1 MIAFVLSGGGNRGPL
16 EVGALR
22 ALLEAGVRPKMLVG
36 TSVGA
41 INAAFIAARGFNFSS
56 VEALQKKWLSVDAK
70 TVYPGNMLTV
80 GWRVFRRMNS
90 LYPSDGVRE
99 LIQSTMP
106 NGISRF
112 GQLHIRLFVPAAD
125 LRTNTLYM
133 FGEDP
138 RAPVVDA
145 VLASASV
152 PVIHPPV
159 EYYDLQLVDGGILAN
174 VSASYAMD
182 RGATEIYVINV
193 SNDEVESD
201 YAEGVVDVG
210 HRALNTMIVQ
220 SLIRDLARARENDA
234 IDLHYIHISAFS
246 GTSFKDFSQTSSMFR
261 AGYLAASDY
270 LQAPEPLSI
279 QSDLGIESSPP
290 IVNAPGVRPIAIPY
304 P

>member
-22 ALLEAGVRPKMLVG
+22 ALLDAGIRPKMLVG

-41 INAAFIAARGFNFSS
+41 VNAAFIAARGFTYNA
-56 VEALQKKWLSVDAK
+56 VEALKKQWLTVDAK
-70 TVYPGNMLTV
+70 TVYPGNMLHV
-80 GWRVFRRMNS
+80 GWRVFRKKNS
-90 LYPSDGVRE
+90 LYRSDGLRA
-99 LIQSTMP
+99 LIESGLP
-106 NGISRF
+106 RGINNF

-138 RAPVVDA
+138 RAPVVEA

-159 EYYDLQLVDGGILAN
+159 MYHDLQLVDGGVLAN
-174 VSASYAMD
+174 VAASYAMD

-193 SNDEVESD
+193 SNDEYDPE

-220 SLIRDLARARENDA
+220 SLLRDLARARDNESIN
-234 IDLHYIHISAFS
+234 LHHIHISAYS
-246 GTSFKDFSQTSSMFR
+246 GTWFKDFSHTESMFQ

-270 LQAPEPLSI
+270 LQSPEPLSVN
-279 QSDLGIESSPP
+279 SELGIQHAPLIP
-290 IVNAPGVRPIAIPY
+290 RAPGVRPIIIPY